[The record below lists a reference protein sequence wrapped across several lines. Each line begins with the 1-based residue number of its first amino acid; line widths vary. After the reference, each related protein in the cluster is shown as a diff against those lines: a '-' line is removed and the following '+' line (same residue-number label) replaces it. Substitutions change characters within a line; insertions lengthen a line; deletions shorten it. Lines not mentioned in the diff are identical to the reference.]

1 VIGGMC
7 DSAPNAP
14 CDTRLPDRAAREGPP
29 LTLTAR
35 DILPKSGEQ
44 ASDNLKNGTFAVRGS
59 THPEREDVFLR
70 WGGGWEIRNPKSEI
84 RNRKRVGVQ
93 S

>member
-1 VIGGMC
+1 MC
-7 DSAPNAP
+7 DGTPNASY
-14 CDTRLPDRAAREGPP
+14 DTRLPDRAAREEPP

-35 DILPKSGEQ
+35 DILPKAGEQ
-44 ASDNLKNGTFAVRGS
+44 ASDNVKNGTSAVRGS
-59 THPEREDVFLR
+59 THPEREDILLR
-70 WGGGWEIRNPKSEI
+70 WGSGWEIRNPKSEI